1 MAVRESDVDGDE
13 DAAPKAAAATSPMKL
28 VIVGAIALFV
38 ALVGAQVTG
47 PLLMNMLSGHSAEK
61 SEATAENGADETA
74 VAAGGAG
81 KVEPAFYTPLDPPF
95 VVSFD
100 DGFGGSRYVQL
111 TLQAMA
117 RSEKAIAA
125 VKTHA
130 PALRNEFLFLLSKY
144 EIEDLATFEGKE
156 KLRADMLAVANDIM
170 LKNTGD
176 QQIAELYFTS
186 LVIQ

>member
-13 DAAPKAAAATSPMKL
+13 APPKGAKAPSHMKL

-47 PLLMNMLSGHSAEK
+47 PLLTNMLSSP
-61 SEATAENGADETA
+61 S
-74 VAAGGAG
+74 AAGGSHAAEEDEHGATEVAAAPG
-81 KVEPAFYTPLDPPF
+81 KIEPAFYTPLDPPF
-95 VVSFD
+95 VVSFT
-100 DGFGGSRYVQL
+100 DGAGGSRFVQL

-117 RSEKAIAA
+117 RNEKAISA
-125 VKTHA
+125 VKTHS
-130 PALRNEFLFLLSKY
+130 PAIRNEFLFLLSKY
-144 EIEDLATFEGKE
+144 EVEELATFEGKE
-156 KLRADMLAVANDIM
+156 KLRGEMLAVANDIM

-176 QQIAELYFTS
+176 QTIAELYFTS